1 MLTSRWET
9 CSCPLSSCKLDKWMV
24 RKVLTQI
31 INPPRNGAPIVLPLF
46 FAELHFKLVT
56 SQLFLFIWNAAVI
69 IEKSLLKS
77 LFRTSEKKVIH
88 RNKSLCSKQKNQTQ
102 SSSTSHFLFHRWPG
116 STIQTPTLMTRGPK
130 RSLLNWPKPTR
141 YETRQE
147 HNLLFFFLPQT
158 AGFCRVF
165 SLFFIFLTPPRSGVE
180 ERGEEETV
188 RLLRSGRFWPQSSRR
203 CGAAV
208 LQSQG
213 GKYRPWGALQEDLP
227 GLHWSHGLR
236 KF

>member
-9 CSCPLSSCKLDKWMV
+9 CSRPLSSCKLVKWMV
-24 RKVLTQI
+24 RKLLTQI

-77 LFRTSEKKVIH
+77 LLRTSEKKVIH

-130 RSLLNWPKPTR
+130 RSLPNWPKPTR

-147 HNLLFFFLPQT
+147 HNLLFFFFPKLQFF
-158 AGFCRVF
+158 AGYFR
-165 SLFFIFLTPPRSGVE
+165 LFFYFSHSSTFRCWGTRWRGNSTTPTERQVLTPIEP
-180 ERGEEETV
+180 T
-188 RLLRSGRFWPQSSRR
+188 LRSSSSTEPR
-203 CGAAV
+203 G
-208 LQSQG
+208 QI
-213 GKYRPWGALQEDLP
+213 
-227 GLHWSHGLR
+227 
-236 KF
+236 